1 MGKVGIMGRWGSL
14 VFVPLQYT
22 PPFVGFLVWYF
33 GLSPWHIWTLLN
45 VEIKEQSRGRVASK
59 LSVIF
64 SDISN
69 SLSFKESIITPGHVL
84 WLFFCLSYIQLVNY
98 LPFTTWPTFHPSK
111 HAYRAQ
117 QTGKS
122 DLPLLDEEDISER
135 LADFDA
141 TTENSIRLWRKALV
155 CFWLS
160 SSHHGTIIH
169 CHIWDLLLTWGLGV
183 FKTVMPNN

>member
-59 LSVIF
+59 QSVIF
-64 SDISN
+64 SDISR

-122 DLPLLDEEDISER
+122 DLPLLDEEGISER

-141 TTENSIRLWRKALV
+141 TTENSQYQTSEESFGVLLAVVFTPWDNHSLPYLGLTADMGSR
-155 CFWLS
+155 CF
-160 SSHHGTIIH
+160 
-169 CHIWDLLLTWGLGV
+169 
-183 FKTVMPNN
+183 